1 MTVRPETAG
10 ILPPGTAGFLPAGL
24 ADAADLIRRGRRR
37 RWRKGGVLC
46 SQEESSQWIAV
57 LLSGVVKASVYT
69 EDGGEVLLNLHGPGA
84 LVGELEALD
93 GKPRPATLT
102 ALEPV
107 EAAVISHPEFML
119 FMRDDSQARWLVV
132 EALCQR
138 LREAD
143 AFRIQYASY
152 DTTGRVAKLLVM
164 LAERF
169 GQTEGQGILIPVA
182 LTQTELAS
190 WVGASRE
197 AVSAA
202 LRSLRLRGWIRTGR
216 RRLVVCDLIALRA
229 LAS

>member
-1 MTVRPETAG
+1 MAVRPEA
-10 ILPPGTAGFLPAGL
+10 AGFLPARL
-24 ADAADLIRRGRRR
+24 TDAEDLIRRGRRR

-69 EDGGEVLLNLHGPGA
+69 EDGGEVLLSLHGPGA

-107 EAAVISHPEFML
+107 EAAVISHPEFMT
-119 FMRDDSQARWLVV
+119 FMRDGSQAMWLVV

-143 AFRIQYASY
+143 TFRIQYAACN
-152 DTTGRVAKLLVM
+152 TTGRVAKLLVT
-164 LAERF
+164 LAERY
-169 GQTEGQGILIPVA
+169 GETGEHGILIPVA

-216 RRLVVCDLIALRA
+216 RRLIVCDLVALRS